1 MSRNRKKNGPGR
13 YHRVGITLMQLQDM
27 FPDEPAAIQWFEAL
41 IWPNGRACP
50 RCGSVDTQRAAKTS
64 GLPYYCQG
72 CQKAFSVRIGTVL
85 ERSHVSFRQWAFA
98 IYLEMTSLKGISGMK
113 LHREIGVAYK
123 TAWFMLHRIREA
135 WRLEKEELFE
145 GPVEVDESYFGGL
158 RRNMSKSKREKLE
171 GRGSVGKA
179 AVVGVKDRK
188 TNQVRAMVVDS
199 TDAETLQGFVKD
211 NTCPGTKVYTDDATA
226 YCGLPFDH
234 ESVKH
239 GVGEYVR
246 YMAHTNGIES
256 FWATLKRAHKGT
268 YHRLSRKHL
277 QRYISQFAGK
287 HGVRSMDTIRQM
299 EAVVIQLVG
308 KRLMYRDLVG

>member
-1 MSRNRKKNGPGR
+1 
-13 YHRVGITLMQLQDM
+13 MQLQDM

-123 TAWFMLHRIREA
+123 TACSTGSGKPGD
-135 WRLEKEELFE
+135 WR
-145 GPVEVDESYFGGL
+145 
-158 RRNMSKSKREKLE
+158 RRNFGSGRILLRGTSPQYEQAREV
-171 GRGSVGKA
+171 GRQSA
-179 AVVGVKDRK
+179 RPVVGVKDRK